1 MNLKERWI
9 VGAVELILFII
20 LITLGLTIN
29 QKLNKVL
36 VTQQN
41 LDKQLAVLS
50 PLLEDS
56 SVAGDSN
63 LAIRRMINSLS
74 SIERFIRTTPLVECG
89 NWNDRQQQK
98 RAVLENS
105 K

>member
-1 MNLKERWI
+1 MNSKERWI
-9 VGAVELILFII
+9 VGAIEAILFII
-20 LITLGLTIN
+20 IISFVITIN
-29 QKLNKVL
+29 QKVNQVI
-36 VTQQN
+36 TAQQK
-41 LDKQLAVLS
+41 LDKQLSVLS

-56 SVAGDSN
+56 SMSSVNN
-63 LAIRRMINSLS
+63 LALRRMINSLN
-74 SIERFIRTTPLVECG
+74 SIERFVRTTPLVECG